1 MSDAH
6 IERAMA
12 GVVDN
17 LKSRTGR
24 DLAEWLAVIRQS
36 GIDPLDQ
43 QEVRR
48 WLRDEHGVLLNSRWH
63 ISFHV
68 AEAAG
73 WVRPDAAG
81 YTESQFSGA
90 KAHLRPIYDVAEAA
104 ILSVADD
111 ISIEG
116 RATYTPFVHRRQ
128 FALLAASTRTRVD
141 LGLRFTSE
149 PNHPRLLPARN
160 LGMCTHRI
168 PLASP
173 DDVTDDLLPLIRLA
187 YEENG

>member
-24 DLAEWLAVIRQS
+24 DLAEWLVVIRQS

-63 ISFHV
+63 
-68 AEAAG
+68 
-73 WVRPDAAG
+73 
-81 YTESQFSGA
+81 
-90 KAHLRPIYDVAEAA
+90 
-104 ILSVADD
+104 
-111 ISIEG
+111 
-116 RATYTPFVHRRQ
+116 
-128 FALLAASTRTRVD
+128 RV
-141 LGLRFTSE
+141 F
-149 PNHPRLLPARN
+149 P
-160 LGMCTHRI
+160 CK
-168 PLASP
+168 
-173 DDVTDDLLPLIRLA
+173 
-187 YEENG
+187 